1 MILRIAKRFAFI
13 HLIQLMF
20 LNAWIPQGA
29 LGQQFVGIGTSN
41 PQKTLD
47 VRGNQRFG
55 GLNSFMDFDSA
66 TGKFTWSNSR
76 LWVPTNQQLIQHS
89 ASAEGLYYSNSR
101 LEYRNQLGQP
111 VFFTNWSNGNGF
123 FGNNLG
129 IGTTNPQSRLH
140 IVDGTSGYSGGF
152 FSGITYEGNGN
163 RYINLILP
171 SQNESGIIFG
181 DESNAAQGGIIY
193 NNPSTLGGLQF
204 RTNGNI
210 NRVVMDAIGNVGIG
224 NSSPGFPLNFADQ
237 VGDKISLYG
246 SSGAHYG
253 FGVQSYL
260 MQLHT
265 DVLQSD
271 IAFGYGSSSSFTEN
285 MRIKGNGNVGIGND
299 PLYKLDVTGRL
310 RVRSGG
316 NNNNSAGI
324 WLNNNSNSEVA
335 FLGMED
341 DSHVGFF
348 GNNGAGWKF
357 AMNTQSGALQING
370 SEGNAGEVLKSNGA
384 GSPPSWGAV
393 SSFLYNNTYQRT
405 QTSTPVVVST
415 TGQYYLSGM
424 AVNNFS
430 IAVNSNAKLLIIT
443 DVYVSPNCCTGSCV
457 NFGTNVYRNGTQ
469 ITVDNSADVCPP
481 AGNNSTGTTGIT
493 MLNVTPATYTFA
505 TYASWRSGSP
515 ATITNGHVFIAV
527 IGQ

>member
-1 MILRIAKRFAFI
+1 MHSKNAMVFTRRRCVHLTILIFS
-13 HLIQLMF
+13 
-20 LNAWIPQGA
+20 LNSASA
-29 LGQQFVGIGTSN
+29 QQSVGIGTN
-41 PQKTLD
+41 APTRTLD

-55 GLNSFMDFDSA
+55 GTNFFMDFDSA
-66 TGKFTWSNSR
+66 TGKFTWSGAR
-76 LWVPTNQQLIQHS
+76 LWVPNNQQLIQHS
-89 ASAEGLYYSNSR
+89 ASAEGLFYNNAR
-101 LEYRNQLGQP
+101 LEYRNQAGQP

-140 IVDGTSGYSGGF
+140 IVDGASGYSGGF
-152 FSGITYEGNGN
+152 FPGITYEGDGN
-163 RYINLILP
+163 KYFNLIVP
-171 SQNESGIIFG
+171 SLSESGIIFG
-181 DESNAAQGGIIY
+181 DAIDAAQGGIVY
-193 NNPSTLGGLQF
+193 NNGSNFGGLQF
-204 RTNGNI
+204 RTNGNV
-210 NRVVMDAIGNVGIG
+210 NRMVIDAGGNVALG
-224 NSSPGFPLNFADQ
+224 NFAPGFPLSFPSL

-253 FGVQSYL
+253 FGLQSYL
-260 MQLHT
+260 MQIHT
-265 DVLQSD
+265 DLAQSD

-299 PLYKLDVTGRL
+299 PIYKLDVGGRL

-316 NNNNSAGI
+316 DNSNSAGL
-324 WLNNNSNSEVA
+324 WLNNNSNSEAA
-335 FLGMED
+335 FVGMED

-348 GNNGAGWKF
+348 GNSGAGWKLT
-357 AMNTQSGALQING
+357 MNTQTGALRING
-370 SEGNAGEVLKSNGA
+370 SEGNSGEVIKSNG
-384 GSPPSWGAV
+384 GGTPPSWGAV
-393 SSFLYNNTYQRT
+393 SSWLYNNTYQRT

-424 AVNNFS
+424 DVTTFS
-430 IAVNSNAKLLIIT
+430 IAVNSNAKLLLIT
-443 DVYVSPNCCTGSCV
+443 DVLVTPNCCTGSCV

-469 ITVDNSADVCPP
+469 ITANNSGNICIP
-481 AGNNSTGTTGIT
+481 AGEISSGTTGLT

-515 ATITNGHVFIAV
+515 ATVTNGHVFIAV